1 MPVISTYSSDSNKE
15 IELVTLFDSIYDAI
29 DRLDRDRLYPLL
41 EEINRFSTEA
51 YELPDVTVMQ
61 NLVRGHKA
69 FTRLMEDP
77 YSHHAF
83 TKPRGFAGD
92 ASLIDLFYG
101 HGAGRQTNTEVG
113 RFIFETLM
121 QSPSCDAVR
130 FRRGYYGAFID
141 RIALEKPERAKVL
154 VLACGHL
161 REALFS
167 RAVTE
172 KKVALVGIDSDAC
185 AVKEARR
192 SLSGKLA
199 EIRHSS
205 IVDFIRSKSWGET
218 YDFVYAAG
226 LFDYLNDR
234 IAARVV
240 STAFNALSPG
250 GTISFANFLPSIR
263 ERGYMDIV
271 MDWKLIY
278 RTEDD
283 MRHLASHLPEDYVAK
298 IDVWT
303 DPLDTVVYLTVT
315 KNG

>member
-1 MPVISTYSSDSNKE
+1 MPAISTDSSDGNKE
-15 IELVTLFDSIYDAI
+15 TELATLFDAIHDAI
-29 DRLDRDRLYPLL
+29 DMLDRDRLYPLL
-41 EEINRFSTEA
+41 EHINRFSADTQK
-51 YELPDVTVMQ
+51 PSDVTVMQ

-69 FTRLMEDP
+69 FAQLMEDP

-141 RIALEKPERAKVL
+141 RIAFEKPEQAMVL

-172 KKVALVGIDSDAC
+172 KRIALVGIDSDVC

-192 SLSGKLA
+192 SLRGKLA
-199 EIRHSS
+199 DIRHSS
-205 IVDFIRSKSWGET
+205 IVDFIRSKAWGET

-234 IAARVV
+234 IAIRVV
-240 STAFNALSPG
+240 STAFNALLPG

-283 MRHLASHLPEDYVAK
+283 MRSLASHLPVDHVAK

-315 KNG
+315 KGE